1 MQTLSDMQRSLAYK
15 SALRYALWSLV
26 YAAYVS
32 LGSIYLFLPPL
43 LAVLFFLF
51 HDSLRRNDSVMLLF
65 IIVDILV
72 LEAQKGFLA
81 FTLIIY
87 FLLLERFFVP
97 KIEQSINS
105 KHLRNFLYVLLAY
118 GGYILFSALLSQI
131 FLIPGISVDLYI
143 LYYIVVEFFIV
154 SVLL

>member
-1 MQTLSDMQRSLAYK
+1 MQTLSDMQRSLTYK

-65 IIVDILV
+65 IIIDILV

-105 KHLRNFLYVLLAY
+105 KHLRNFLYVLLTY

-143 LYYIVVEFFIV
+143 LYYIVIEFFIV

>member
-1 MQTLSDMQRSLAYK
+1 
-15 SALRYALWSLV
+15 
-26 YAAYVS
+26 
-32 LGSIYLFLPPL
+32 
-43 LAVLFFLF
+43 
-51 HDSLRRNDSVMLLF
+51 MLLF

-143 LYYIVVEFFIV
+143 FYYIVFEFFIV

>member
-1 MQTLSDMQRSLAYK
+1 MQRSLTYK

-65 IIVDILV
+65 IIIDILV

-105 KHLRNFLYVLLAY
+105 KHLRNFLYVLLTY

-143 LYYIVVEFFIV
+143 LYYIVIEFFIV

>member
-1 MQTLSDMQRSLAYK
+1 M
-15 SALRYALWSLV
+15 
-26 YAAYVS
+26 
-32 LGSIYLFLPPL
+32 LF
-43 LAVLFFLF
+43 
-51 HDSLRRNDSVMLLF
+51 F

-87 FLLLERFFVP
+87 FLLLELFVP

-143 LYYIVVEFFIV
+143 LYYIVFEFFIV

>member
-1 MQTLSDMQRSLAYK
+1 MQTFSDMQRSITYK
-15 SALRYALWSLV
+15 SALRYALWSLA
-26 YAAYVS
+26 YAVYVS

-43 LAVLFFLF
+43 LALLFFFF
-51 HDSLRRNDSVMLLF
+51 HESLRRNDSIMLLF
-65 IIVDILV
+65 IVIDILI
-72 LEAQKGFLA
+72 LEAQKSFLG

-87 FLLLERFFVP
+87 FLILERFFIP

-143 LYYIVVEFFIV
+143 LYYIVVEFLIV
-154 SVLL
+154 SVLV